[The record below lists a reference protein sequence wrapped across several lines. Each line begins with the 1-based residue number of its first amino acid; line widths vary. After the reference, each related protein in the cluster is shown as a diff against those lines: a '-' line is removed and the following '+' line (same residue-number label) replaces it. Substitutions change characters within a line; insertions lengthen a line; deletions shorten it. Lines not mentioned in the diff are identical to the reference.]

1 MIEKIKVRS
10 FSIDDSLQVLELLQ
24 EISRYQL
31 LPIEAQNFAKEF
43 IRQSGAQGFVA
54 LEGDVV
60 IGFGSIVTYMRVRGG
75 RCGVIEDVVVAKN
88 FRRKGIASMII
99 AELMKFAQMG
109 GCFKVS
115 LESNNASRSI
125 YKASGFDDGGQTM
138 KHLFVK

>member
-1 MIEKIKVRS
+1 MIEKIKVRP
-10 FSIDDSLQVLELLQ
+10 FSIDNALQVLELLQ
-24 EISRYQL
+24 EISRHQL

-43 IRQSGAQGFVA
+43 LGQSGAQGYVA

-75 RCGVIEDVVVAKN
+75 RCGVIEDVVVAEN
-88 FRRKGIASMII
+88 FRRRGVASMII
-99 AELMKFAQMG
+99 TELMEFAKKG

-125 YKASGFDDGGQTM
+125 YKTSGFDDGGLTM
-138 KHLFVK
+138 KHIFIK

>member
-1 MIEKIKVRS
+1 MIEKIKVRP
-10 FSIDDSLQVLELLQ
+10 FSIDNAPQVLELLQ
-24 EISRYQL
+24 EISRHRL

-43 IRQSGAQGFVA
+43 IGQPGAQGYVA

-75 RCGVIEDVVVAKN
+75 RCGVIEDVVVAEN
-88 FRRKGIASMII
+88 FRRRGVASMII
-99 AELMKFAQMG
+99 TELMKFAQKG

-125 YKASGFDDGGQTM
+125 YKASGFDDGGLTM
-138 KHLFVK
+138 KHIFIK